1 MLNFM
6 KKDMPLLSVVI
17 PSYNHEKFIGKAI
30 DSVLNQTY
38 FNLELIVVDD
48 GSNDDTRVV
57 VESIHD
63 KRIKYVKNS
72 RSTGA
77 AFARNLGI
85 KHSRP

>member
-1 MLNFM
+1 M
-6 KKDMPLLSVVI
+6 DQPLVSVVL
-17 PSYNHEKFIGKAI
+17 PTYNRAYTISRAI

-38 FNLELIVVDD
+38 SNLELIVVDD

-57 VESIHD
+57 VESIND
-63 KRIKYVKNS
+63 KRIKYIRNS
-72 RSTGA
+72 KSTGA